1 LTETSLLPP
10 LLVSH
15 LGLKATGRF
24 VVKYEDSS
32 SGIFLPLSFILVFIY
47 SKMNVSNLRL
57 EECSEH
63 KRKRLVKEIYGSCLQ
78 RCSCKHWFHYSL

>member
-1 LTETSLLPP
+1 MSLLPP

-15 LGLKATGRF
+15 YYLGVKPGGRS

-47 SKMNVSNLRL
+47 NKINVSNLRL
-57 EECSEH
+57 EEVWRERE
-63 KRKRLVKEIYGSCLQ
+63 K
-78 RCSCKHWFHYSL
+78 